1 MGMKIQAITRDD
13 GLNVEVGKTYYI
25 EDTGSDI
32 TGEYKVT
39 HIEVIAAPTAS
50 GVEVRVE
57 IEWQNPVTGF
67 YKYAELPLDA
77 ITEEVS

>member
-1 MGMKIQAITRDD
+1 MGMKIQAINTGD
-13 GLNVEVGKTYYI
+13 GLSIEVGKTYYV

-39 HIEVIAAPTAS
+39 HIEVISAPTAS

-57 IEWQNPVTGF
+57 IEWQNEVTGF
-67 YKYAELPLDA
+67 YHYAELPLDA

>member
-1 MGMKIQAITRDD
+1 MGMKIQAITTDD
-13 GLNVEVGKTYYI
+13 GLTVQVGNTYHV

-32 TGEYKVT
+32 IGNYKVT

-50 GVEVRVE
+50 GVEVRAE
-57 IEWQNPVTGF
+57 IEWQNPMTGF

-77 ITEEVS
+77 ITEEA

>member
-1 MGMKIQAITRDD
+1 MGMKIQAITSTD
-13 GLNVEVGKTYYI
+13 GLNVQVGKTYYV

-39 HIEVIAAPTAS
+39 HIEVISAPTAS

-57 IEWQNPVTGF
+57 IEWQNEVTGF
-67 YKYAELPLDA
+67 YHYAELPLDA
-77 ITEEVS
+77 ITEEAN

>member
-1 MGMKIQAITRDD
+1 MGMKIQAINTGD
-13 GLNVEVGKTYYI
+13 GLSIEVGKTYYV

-39 HIEVIAAPTAS
+39 HIEVISAPTAS

-57 IEWQNPVTGF
+57 IEWQNEVTGF
-67 YKYAELPLDA
+67 YHYAELPLDA
-77 ITEEVS
+77 ITEEAN